1 MTHTATSVET
11 VNTFCRLCE
20 AGCGMVATV
29 DGGRL
34 VQVRADRDHPVTQG
48 FACKNGLRA
57 VDVHLDPDRVLHP
70 QQRVDAADAAADP
83 TWADVSWDDALAGIA
98 ARLQEIVAE
107 HGPRSVG
114 IFLGNPNAF
123 NATVGAALMS
133 LAPAL
138 GTDRLF
144 SSATQDCSNK
154 YAVSELVYGSM
165 SAQPIPD
172 LDRTELLMLI
182 GTNPRVSKSSY
193 MSVPDPIA
201 ALRELRDRG
210 TRVIF
215 VDPLDVEPDI
225 GECVQLRPDSDPYL
239 LAAML
244 HEIHATVGFRLGE
257 FEGRVD
263 GLDEVA
269 AFVAPYSPEV
279 VADVVGIP
287 AERIRQLAHD
297 FAAADGASI
306 HASTGLNMG
315 RQGAL
320 AYWLVQ
326 MLLLC
331 TGNLD
336 RPGGSFFAARAF
348 PHTPPTVDRTESS
361 FEETRWGRLRRPL
374 GTMLPAALIPE
385 LIEDPDEPMRAL
397 FVFAGNPALTVG
409 GGDRLTDALGSLDL
423 LVSVDLYRNATGELG
438 HYVLPAT
445 DQFEREDLNTF
456 VQGVQRTPFVQWT
469 PKVCDPEG
477 EAREEW
483 RICADLVRA
492 MGKDAA
498 LDSAMQSVLPLMYD
512 GALAPR
518 GLSIDA
524 LRDAGGVATLHE
536 PGPGGSLDRLG
547 LTGTIE
553 CAPEALHSTI
563 ARGHARFAELQAAVA
578 TEPDTRFSMITRRTL
593 GSINTWMLNLPGGEE
608 DGAGNPLWMHP
619 DDGARLGLAAGAV
632 ATIRN
637 ERATLVAPV
646 RFDPRLRPGVVAM
659 THGFGNVST
668 TGMPRAQRRGGVNV
682 NALAPSGPD
691 AFDPVSGMQ
700 QITGILVDVTAAGS

>member
-1 MTHTATSVET
+1 MTATTEQVR
-11 VNTFCRLCE
+11 TFCRLCE
-20 AGCGMVATV
+20 AGCGLVATV
-29 DGGRL
+29 EDGRL
-34 VQVRADRDHPVTQG
+34 VQVRADKDHPITQG

-57 VDVHLDPDRVLHP
+57 VDVHHDPDRVLHP
-70 QQRVDAADAAADP
+70 QARTADG
-83 TWADVSWDDALAGIA
+83 WIDVSWDDALAGVA
-98 ARLQEIVAE
+98 ERLSAIVAE

-154 YAVSELVYGSM
+154 YAVTELVYGSM

-172 LDRTELLMLI
+172 LDRTEFLMLI
-182 GTNPRVSKSSY
+182 GTNPRVSKSSFL
-193 MSVPDPIA
+193 SVPDPVA

-210 TRVIF
+210 TRVVF
-215 VDPLDVEPDI
+215 VNPLDVEPDI

-244 HEIHATVGFRLGE
+244 HEIHATVGFRLGA
-257 FEGRVD
+257 FEGRTV

-269 AFVAPYSPEV
+269 AFVAPYSPEA

-287 AERIRQLAHD
+287 AARIRELAHD

-336 RPGGSFFAARAF
+336 RPGGSFFGARAF
-348 PHTPPTVDRTESS
+348 PHTPPVVDRSAAS
-361 FEETRWGRLRRPL
+361 FEETPWGPLRRPV
-374 GTMLPAALIPE
+374 GTMLPSALLME
-385 LIEDPDEPMRAL
+385 LIADADEPLRAL

-409 GGDRLTDALGSLDL
+409 GGERLAEALGSLDL
-423 LVSVDLYRNATGELG
+423 LVSVDLYRNATAELG
-438 HYVLPAT
+438 HFVLPAT

-456 VQGVQRTPFVQWT
+456 VQGVQSTPFVQWT
-469 PKVCDPEG
+469 PPVCAPAG

-483 RICADLVRA
+483 RICADLVQA
-492 MGKDAA
+492 MGREPVFASDVE
-498 LDSAMQSVLPLMYD
+498 SVIPLMYD

-518 GLSIDA
+518 ELSIST
-524 LRDAGGVATLHE
+524 LRDAGGVVVLDE

-547 LTGTIE
+547 LTDGIV
-553 CAPEALHSTI
+553 CAPEALLSTLE
-563 ARGHARFAELQAAVA
+563 RGHSLFTEMQAAVA
-578 TEPDTRFSMITRRTL
+578 DAPDTRFSMITRRTL
-593 GSINTWMLNLPGGEE
+593 GTINTWMHNLPAGEE
-608 DGAGNPLWMHP
+608 DAAGNPLWMHP
-619 DDGARLGLAAGAV
+619 DDGARLGLVAGAT

-637 ERATLVAPV
+637 ERAMLTAPV
-646 RFDPRLRPGVVAM
+646 RFDARLRPGVVAM
-659 THGFGNVST
+659 THGFGNTST
-668 TGMPRAQRRGGVNV
+668 TGMRNAQQRGGVNV

-691 AFDPVSGMQ
+691 AFDPVSCMQ
-700 QITGILVDVTAAGS
+700 QVTGIPVEVAAGSA

>member
-1 MTHTATSVET
+1 MTQIVH
-11 VNTFCRLCE
+11 TFCRLCE

-29 DGGRL
+29 ENGRL
-34 VQVRADRDHPVTQG
+34 VQVRADKDHAVTQG
-48 FACKNGLRA
+48 FACRNGLRA

-70 QQRVDAADAAADP
+70 QQRVDGIGDTGGRA
-83 TWADVSWDDALAGIA
+83 WVDVSWDDALAGIA
-98 ARLQEIVAE
+98 ARLQAVLAE

-114 IFLGNPNAF
+114 IFLGNPSAF

-172 LDRTELLMLI
+172 LDHTELLMLI

-193 MSVPDPIA
+193 LSVPDPIA

-244 HEIHATVGFRLGE
+244 HEIHATVGFRLGA
-257 FEGRVD
+257 FAGRVD
-263 GLDEVA
+263 GLDDVA
-269 AFVAPYSPEV
+269 AFVAPYSPEA

-287 AERIRQLAHD
+287 AARIRQLARD

-336 RPGGSFFAARAF
+336 RRGGSFFGARAF
-348 PHTPPTVDRTESS
+348 PHVPPAIDRSDAS
-361 FEETRWGRLRRPL
+361 FEDTRWGRLRRPI
-374 GTMLPAALIPE
+374 GTMLPAALIPD
-385 LIEDPDEPMRAL
+385 LIDDPDEPMRAL
-397 FVFAGNPALTVG
+397 LVFAGNPALTVG
-409 GGDRLTDALGSLDL
+409 GGERLTDALGSLDL
-423 LVSVDLYRNATGELG
+423 LVSIDLYRNATGELG

-469 PKVCDPEG
+469 PQVCEPEG

-483 RICADLVRA
+483 RICSDLVRA
-492 MGKDAA
+492 MGKEPA
-498 LDSAMQSVLPLMYD
+498 LDATVESVLPMMYD

-518 GLSIDA
+518 GLSIEA
-524 LRDAGGVATLHE
+524 LRDAGGVATFDE

-547 LTGTIE
+547 LTGPIE
-553 CAPEALHSTI
+553 CAPEALHSTLE
-563 ARGHARFAELQAAVA
+563 RGHARFEEMRAAVA
-578 TEPDTRFSMITRRTL
+578 TESSTRFSMITRRTL

-619 DDGARLGLAAGAV
+619 SDGERLGLVAGAV

-637 ERATLVAPV
+637 ERATLAAPV

-659 THGFGNVST
+659 THGFGNEST
-668 TGMPRAQRRGGVNV
+668 TGMPRAKRRGGVNV
-682 NALAPSGPD
+682 NALAPSGPG

-700 QITGILVDVTAAGS
+700 QVTGIPVDVTAG

>member
-1 MTHTATSVET
+1 MTAATEQVR
-11 VNTFCRLCE
+11 TFCRLCE
-20 AGCGMVATV
+20 AGCGLVATV
-29 DGGRL
+29 EDGRL
-34 VQVRADRDHPVTQG
+34 VQVRPDKEHPVTQG

-57 VDVHLDPDRVLHP
+57 VDVHHDPDRVLHP
-70 QQRVDAADAAADP
+70 QQRTAEGWV
-83 TWADVSWDDALAGIA
+83 DVSWDDALAGVA
-98 ARLQEIVAE
+98 ERLGAIVAE

-154 YAVSELVYGSM
+154 YAIGELVYGSM

-172 LDRTELLMLI
+172 LDRTEMLLLI
-182 GTNPRVSKSSY
+182 GTNPRVSKSSFL
-193 MSVPDPIA
+193 SVPDPVT

-210 TRVIF
+210 TRVVF
-215 VDPLDVEPDI
+215 VDPLDTEPDI

-239 LAAML
+239 LAALL
-244 HEIHATVGFRLGE
+244 HEIHATVGFRLGA
-257 FEGRVD
+257 FVGRVE
-263 GLDEVA
+263 GLDDVA
-269 AFVAPYSPEV
+269 AFVAPYSPEA

-287 AERIRQLAHD
+287 AARIRELAHD

-336 RPGGSFFAARAF
+336 RPGGSYFGARAL
-348 PHTPPTVDRTESS
+348 PHTPPVVDRSAAS
-361 FEETRWGRLRRPL
+361 FEETRWGPLRRPV
-374 GTMLPAALIPE
+374 GTMLPSALLPE
-385 LIEDPDEPMRAL
+385 LIADPDEPLRAL

-409 GGDRLTDALGSLDL
+409 GGERLADSLGSLEL
-423 LVSVDLYRNATGELG
+423 LVSVDLYRNATAELG

-469 PKVCDPEG
+469 PPVCAPAGD
-477 EAREEW
+477 AREEW
-483 RICADLVRA
+483 RICADLVQA
-492 MGKDAA
+492 MGRAPVFAADAE
-498 LDSAMQSVLPLMYD
+498 SVIPTMYD
-512 GALAPR
+512 GALAA
-518 GLSIDA
+518 GDLSISA
-524 LRDAGGVATLHE
+524 LRDAGGVAVLDE
-536 PGPGGSLDRLG
+536 PGPGASLDRLG
-547 LTGTIE
+547 LMGTIE
-553 CAPEALHSTI
+553 CVPEALASTLE
-563 ARGHARFAELQAAVA
+563 RGHALFHEMDAAVTSA
-578 TEPDTRFSMITRRTL
+578 PDTRFSLITRRTL
-593 GSINTWMLNLPGGEE
+593 GTINTWMHNLPVGEE
-608 DGAGNPLWMHP
+608 DAAGNPLWMHP
-619 DDGARLGLAAGAV
+619 DDGARLGLVAGAT

-637 ERATLVAPV
+637 ERATLAAPV
-646 RFDPRLRPGVVAM
+646 RFDARLRPGVVAM

-668 TGMPRAQRRGGVNV
+668 TGMRNAQKRGGVNV

-691 AFDPVSGMQ
+691 AFDPVSCMQ
-700 QITGILVDVTAAGS
+700 QVTGIPVEVTAG

>member
-1 MTHTATSVET
+1 MTT
-11 VNTFCRLCE
+11 VKTFCRLCE
-20 AGCGMVATV
+20 VSCGMVATV
-29 DGGRL
+29 EDGRL
-34 VQVRADRDHPVTQG
+34 VQVRPDHDHPVTQG

-57 VDVHLDPDRVLHP
+57 VDVHLDPDRVVRP
-70 QQRVDAADAAADP
+70 QQRTDAG
-83 TWADVSWDDALAGIA
+83 WIDVSWDDALAGIA
-98 ARLQEIVAE
+98 ARLNDIIAE

-138 GTDRLF
+138 GTDRMF
-144 SSATQDCSNK
+144 SSATQDCTNK
-154 YAVSELVYGSM
+154 YVVSELVYGSM

-244 HEIHATVGFRLGE
+244 HEIHATVGFHPGALADRIE
-257 FEGRVD
+257 
-263 GLDEVA
+263 GLDDVV
-269 AFVAPYSPEV
+269 AFVAPYSPEA

-297 FAAADGASI
+297 FAAADGAAI

-336 RPGGSFFAARAF
+336 RAGGSFFGARAF
-348 PHTPPTVDRTESS
+348 PHVPPTVDRSDAS
-361 FEETRWGRLRRPL
+361 FEDTRWGRLRRPI
-374 GTMLPAALIPE
+374 GTMLPSALLPE
-385 LIEDPDEPMRAL
+385 LIDDPDEPLRAL
-397 FVFAGNPALTVG
+397 IVFAGNPALTVG
-409 GGDRLTDALGSLDL
+409 GGDRLFDALGSLDL

-445 DQFEREDLNTF
+445 DQFEREDINTF
-456 VQGVQRTPFVQWT
+456 VQGVQRRPFVQWT
-469 PKVCDPEG
+469 PPVCTPEG

-483 RICADLVRA
+483 RICSDLVRA
-492 MGKDAA
+492 MGKEPM
-498 LDSAMQSVLPLMYD
+498 LDSTLESVIPLMYD

-518 GLSIDA
+518 GLSIEA
-524 LRDAGGVATLHE
+524 LRDAGGVVTLDE

-547 LTGTIE
+547 LTGAIV
-553 CAPEALHSTI
+553 CAPEALRSTLE
-563 ARGHARFAELQAAVA
+563 RGHALFATMRAEVA
-578 TEPDTRFSMITRRTL
+578 GEPDTRFSMITRRTL

-608 DGAGNPLWMHP
+608 DGAGTPLWMHP
-619 DDGARLGLAAGAV
+619 DDGARLGLVAGAV
-632 ATIRN
+632 ATISN
-637 ERATLVAPV
+637 ERATLEAPV
-646 RFDPRLRPGVVAM
+646 RFDPRLRHGVVAM
-659 THGFGNVST
+659 THGFGNAAT
-668 TGMPRAQRRGGVNV
+668 TGMPGAQRRGGVNV

-691 AFDPVSGMQ
+691 AFDPVSCMQ
-700 QITGILVDVTAAGS
+700 QITGILVDITAATRTGATAGAST

>member
-1 MTHTATSVET
+1 MTRTAKSAES

-29 DGGRL
+29 EDGRL
-34 VQVRADRDHPVTQG
+34 VQVRADKDHVVTQG
-48 FACKNGLRA
+48 FACRNGLRA

-70 QQRVDAADAAADP
+70 QQRVDGAGDTERPSWVDL
-83 TWADVSWDDALAGIA
+83 SWDDALESIA
-98 ARLQEIVAE
+98 TRLQTIVAE

-172 LDRTELLMLI
+172 LDHTDLLMLI
-182 GTNPRVSKSSY
+182 GTNPRISKSSY

-244 HEIHATVGFRLGE
+244 HEIHATVGFRLGAYA
-257 FEGRVD
+257 GRVD
-263 GLDEVA
+263 GLDDVA
-269 AFVAPYSPEV
+269 AFVAPYSPEAV
-279 VADVVGIP
+279 TDVVGIP
-287 AERIRQLAHD
+287 AARIRQLARD
-297 FAAADGASI
+297 FAAAAGASI

-336 RPGGSFFAARAF
+336 RRGGSFFGARAF
-348 PHTPPTVDRTESS
+348 PHVPPTVDRSDAS
-361 FEETRWGRLRRPL
+361 FEDTRWGRLRRPI

-385 LIEDPDEPMRAL
+385 LIDDPDAPMRAL
-397 FVFAGNPALTVG
+397 FVIAGNPALTVG
-409 GGDRLTDALGSLDL
+409 GGDRLADALGSLDL
-423 LVSVDLYRNATGELG
+423 LVSIDLYRNATGELG

-469 PKVCDPEG
+469 PKVCEPEG

-492 MGKDAA
+492 MGKEPALDAA
-498 LDSAMQSVLPLMYD
+498 MESVLPMMYD

-518 GLSIDA
+518 GLSIQA
-524 LRDAGGVATLHE
+524 LRDAGGVATFDE

-553 CAPEALHSTI
+553 CAPGALHSTFE
-563 ARGHARFAELQAAVA
+563 RGHALFAEMRAAVA

-619 DDGARLGLAAGAV
+619 SDGERLGLVAGAV

-637 ERATLVAPV
+637 ERATVAAPV

-659 THGFGNVST
+659 THGFGNEST
-668 TGMPRAQRRGGVNV
+668 SGMPRAQRRGGVNV

-700 QITGILVDVTAAGS
+700 QITGIPVDVTAG